1 MKVAA
6 QKVVLFPCDN
16 PIELFKQKNLVRP
29 GYLLG
34 LRAVNNRWNPLSW
47 QHFPEK
53 NVIPICFPRT

>member
-1 MKVAA
+1 MKAAA

-47 QHFPEK
+47 QHFPE
-53 NVIPICFPRT
+53 